1 MNKIDSAKDY
11 LVRVPHP
18 KKVLSGGIDL
28 LRLSDNNMSENFF
41 NLEKKPE
48 KNGNFLF
55 IVVPIILLI
64 VIFGLVII
72 SQYIGDGFI
81 AGTSD
86 KISEE
91 RDKMISTFNGEEVEE
106 ESEEGEEVE
115 ENLTEDE
122 NKEVENEEDRSFSWF
137 SNSSSY
143 DQVAERGEGLTHL
156 ARKAVTSYMTDNDV
170 NLTDE
175 QRIYVEDYVQKE
187 LQKEKGTTVVEVG
200 ESVDISS
207 ELLEN
212 AISNAND
219 LTAEQLSNLSQYT
232 AFVSF

>member
-1 MNKIDSAKDY
+1 
-11 LVRVPHP
+11 
-18 KKVLSGGIDL
+18 
-28 LRLSDNNMSENFF
+28 MSENFF

-91 RDKMISTFNGEEVEE
+91 RNRMLSIFNGEETEVEE

-122 NKEVENEEDRSFSWF
+122 ETETEVEENRSFDWF
-137 SNSSSY
+137 SSTSSY

-156 ARKAVTSYMTDNDV
+156 ARKATTSYITDNDI
-170 NLTDE
+170 NLSDE

-207 ELLEN
+207 ELLED

>member
-1 MNKIDSAKDY
+1 
-11 LVRVPHP
+11 
-18 KKVLSGGIDL
+18 
-28 LRLSDNNMSENFF
+28 MSENFF

-72 SQYIGDGFI
+72 SQYVGDGFI
-81 AGTSD
+81 TGTSD

-91 RDKMISTFNGEEVEE
+91 RNRMISIFNGEEAEE
-106 ESEEGEEVE
+106 ESEETEVE
-115 ENLTEDE
+115 ELEENLVGNEEIEDE
-122 NKEVENEEDRSFSWF
+122 EGRSFNWF
-137 SNSSSY
+137 PNSSSY
-143 DQVAERGEGLTHL
+143 NQVAERGEGLTHL
-156 ARKAVTSYMTDNDV
+156 ARKATTSYVEDNSV

-175 QRIYVEDYVQKE
+175 KRIYVEDYVQKE
-187 LQKEKGTTVVEVG
+187 LQKEKGTTVVEIG
-200 ESVDISS
+200 ELVDISP
-207 ELLEN
+207 ELLEE
-212 AISNAND
+212 AISSAND

>member
-1 MNKIDSAKDY
+1 
-11 LVRVPHP
+11 
-18 KKVLSGGIDL
+18 
-28 LRLSDNNMSENFF
+28 MSENFF

-91 RDKMISTFNGEEVEE
+91 RNRMISIFNGDEEVEE
-106 ESEEGEEVE
+106 EDEEEVE
-115 ENLTEDE
+115 EEESEEEDVVVGNLTEDE
-122 NKEVENEEDRSFSWF
+122 DTEIETERQPSNWF
-137 SNSSSY
+137 SSSSSY

-156 ARKAVTSYMTDNDV
+156 ARKATTAYMEDNSV

-175 QRIYVEDYVQKE
+175 KRIYVEDYVQKE
-187 LQKEKGTTVVEVG
+187 LQKEKGTTVVEMG
-200 ESVDISS
+200 ELVDISP
-207 ELLEN
+207 ELLEE
-212 AISNAND
+212 AISSAND